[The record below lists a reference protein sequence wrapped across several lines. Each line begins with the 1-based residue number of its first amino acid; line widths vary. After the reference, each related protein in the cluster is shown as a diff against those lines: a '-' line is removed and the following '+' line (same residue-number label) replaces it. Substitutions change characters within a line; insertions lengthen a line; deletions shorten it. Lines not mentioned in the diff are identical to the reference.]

1 MDVLVMEDAAL
12 RGAAWLAV
20 ARLREAF
27 ILRRGLRSS
36 SAACVDG
43 VDVWWKLLG

>member
-1 MDVLVMEDAAL
+1 MEDAAF

-20 ARLREAF
+20 ARLREVF
-27 ILRRGLRSS
+27 VLRRGLGSG

-43 VDVWWKLLG
+43 VNVWWKLLG